1 MVSACM
7 SCKWVYIHL
16 CIGHIG
22 YIWDEVVKGT
32 VGQALAT
39 TYQLYP
45 EDTLTLIST
54 YQYPEDTLGYL

>member
-1 MVSACM
+1 MG
-7 SCKWVYIHL
+7 IHL

-32 VGQALAT
+32 VGQKLAG

-45 EDTLTLIST
+45 EDTLALIST